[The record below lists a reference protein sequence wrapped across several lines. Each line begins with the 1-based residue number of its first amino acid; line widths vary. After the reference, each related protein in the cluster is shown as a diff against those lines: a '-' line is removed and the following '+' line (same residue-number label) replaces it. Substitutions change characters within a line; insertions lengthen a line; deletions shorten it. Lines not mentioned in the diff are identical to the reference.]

1 LPALGILLLFFHHL
15 FHHHSAEGLWIEGG
29 NGPGNVVL
37 GICDYLQQHLGGFAA
52 DFLVGFR
59 RPAAELLQS
68 GTAGERPKGIRLAE
82 PRQWGAQ
89 AHLAKKRMIWWTG
102 RAKASDGKIYS

>member
-59 RPAAELLQS
+59 RPA
-68 GTAGERPKGIRLAE
+68 GGIAPEWNSWRA
-82 PRQWGAQ
+82 AQ
-89 AHLAKKRMIWWTG
+89 RYQLG
-102 RAKASDGKIYS
+102 